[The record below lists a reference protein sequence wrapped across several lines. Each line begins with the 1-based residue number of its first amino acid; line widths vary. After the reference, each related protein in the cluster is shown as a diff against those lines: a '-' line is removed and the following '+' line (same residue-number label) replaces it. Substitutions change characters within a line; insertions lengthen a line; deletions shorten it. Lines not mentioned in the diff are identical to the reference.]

1 MAARSRLG
9 SRADEGR
16 FRVHYTAAPRGLP
29 GRSVK
34 FVWAGAGQATAGKR
48 HGERLW
54 LGSRGPSSVGVAAP
68 VTRFNRAMMFQPGFE
83 ALPRPELR
91 ALQLARLQEMVARQ
105 YECVPAYR
113 AKFGAAGVTP
123 DNLRT
128 LDDLARFPLTRKAD
142 LRDHYPLGLS
152 CVPREELRRLHA
164 SSGTTGKPTVV
175 AYDANDLDVFAEV
188 VARSLYAAG
197 ARPGMTFH
205 NAYGYGLFTGGLGTH
220 AGAERLG
227 LCTVPVSGGATE
239 RQVGLILDLEPEVIA
254 CTPSYALVLAG
265 EFTRRGIRPED
276 LSLRYAVLGA
286 EPWTEKTRRE
296 VEARLG
302 VTATNIYGL
311 SEIIGPGVSNE
322 DAAEQR
328 GSYLWEDHFYPEI
341 VDAGTGEVLPDG
353 EWGVLVLSSMTRTAM
368 PVLRYWTGD
377 ITRLIP
383 EASEP
388 NTTGRTV
395 RRMDQIRGRA
405 DDLII
410 LRGVN
415 VYPTQL
421 EAVLVGMGQV
431 SPHYHIVLTRTG
443 TRDDLTLR
451 VETETESA
459 ALRTEIERLVK
470 AQVGVTV
477 RCELCEP
484 GSLPRSEGGKLRR
497 VTDLRGE
504 G

>member
-1 MAARSRLG
+1 
-9 SRADEGR
+9 
-16 FRVHYTAAPRGLP
+16 
-29 GRSVK
+29 
-34 FVWAGAGQATAGKR
+34 
-48 HGERLW
+48 
-54 LGSRGPSSVGVAAP
+54 
-68 VTRFNRAMMFQPGFE
+68 MFQPERE
-83 ALPRPELR
+83 AMPFAELR
-91 ALQLARLQEMVARQ
+91 ALQLAQLQAMVARQ
-105 YECVPAYR
+105 FEHVPAYR
-113 AKFGAAGVTP
+113 AKFEAAGVTP
-123 DNLRT
+123 DDLRT
-128 LDDLARFPLTRKAD
+128 LDDLARFPLTRKSD
-142 LRDHYPLGLS
+142 LRDHYPLGLTA
-152 CVPREELRRLHA
+152 VPRERLRRLHA

-175 AYDANDLDVFAEV
+175 AYDENDLDVFAEV

-205 NAYGYGLFTGGLGTH
+205 NAYGYGLFTGGLGLH
-220 AGAERLG
+220 GGAERLG
-227 LCTVPVSGGATE
+227 LCTVPVSGGGTE
-239 RQVGLILDLEPEVIA
+239 RQVALILDLEPEVIA
-254 CTPSYALVLAG
+254 CTPSYALVLADAFARLG
-265 EFTRRGIRPED
+265 LRPED

-286 EPWTEKTRRE
+286 EPWTEKTRHE

-322 DAAEQR
+322 DATEQQ

-341 VDAGTGEVLPDG
+341 VHPETGEVLPDG
-353 EWGVLVLSSMTRTAM
+353 EYGVLVLSSMTRTAL

-377 ITRLIP
+377 ITRLMP
-383 EASEP
+383 EA
-388 NTTGRTV
+388 NATGRTL
-395 RRMDQIRGRA
+395 RRMDAVRGRA

-451 VETETESA
+451 VETASESA
-459 ALRTEIERLVK
+459 ALRDEIERQIK

-477 RCELCEP
+477 RCELCVP
-484 GSLPRSEGGKLRR
+484 GSLPRSEGGKLKR
-497 VTDLRGE
+497 VTDLRPRE
-504 G
+504 